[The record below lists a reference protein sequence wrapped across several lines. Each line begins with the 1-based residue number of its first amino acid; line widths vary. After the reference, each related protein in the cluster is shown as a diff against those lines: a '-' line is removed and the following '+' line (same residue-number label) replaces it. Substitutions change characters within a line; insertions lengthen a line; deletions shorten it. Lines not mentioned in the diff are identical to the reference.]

1 MAGGALH
8 GVDAASGEEL
18 WRLQTEIGD
27 AFFSSPAIAADA
39 VYIGSYDGIIVAA
52 ELATGVERWSFQAEG
67 VVYSSPAVA
76 GELVFVGDD
85 MGRLY
90 ALETFSGEERW
101 RFGPDEPFRRSIGA
115 SPAVV
120 DGTLFIV
127 DAARH
132 FTETSYLHAFQADT
146 GEEVWRFSAEAGDQ
160 VRSTVAV
167 VDGRVHVLTYEGTM
181 FALDVIN
188 GQEIWRFDGGATT
201 QGLPA
206 VSGGIAFFATA
217 GGTLNAVDAKTA
229 DSRWSHTLQSGV
241 EIVSSPTVA
250 LETVYFGDAQGILHA
265 IDTASGDEQWQFPV
279 RSYQSSPAILDG
291 VMYVGGDNGV
301 LHALAGDPERG
312 LLRR

>member
-1 MAGGALH
+1 MTGGALH

-27 AFFSSPAIAADA
+27 ALFSSPAIAGDA
-39 VYIGSYDGIIVAA
+39 VFIGSYDGIIVSA
-52 ELATGVERWSFQAEG
+52 ELATGMERWRFQAEG

-76 GELVFVGDD
+76 GDLVFVGDD

-90 ALETFSGEERW
+90 ALETLSGKERW

-120 DGTLFIV
+120 DGSLYIV
-127 DAARH
+127 NSARH
-132 FTETSYLHAFQADT
+132 FTETSYLHAFQTDT
-146 GEEVWRFSAEAGDQ
+146 GEEVWRFSVEAEDQ

-167 VDGRVHVLTYEGTM
+167 VEGQVHVLTSEGALL
-181 FALDVIN
+181 ALDAVN
-188 GQEIWRFDGGATT
+188 GQENWRFDGGATS

-206 VSGGIAFFATA
+206 VSGGIAFFVTS
-217 GGTLNAVDAKTA
+217 GGTLHAVDAKTA
-229 DSRWSHTLQSGV
+229 DSRWTHTLQNGI

-250 LETVYFGDAQGILHA
+250 LETVYFGDSDGILHA
-265 IDTASGDEQWQFPV
+265 IDTVSGDEQWQFPV

-291 VMYVGGDNGV
+291 AIYVGGDDGV
-301 LHALAGDPERG
+301 LRALAGDRDRG
-312 LLRR
+312 PQRR